1 MPEQFD
7 ATGQIIPMTPTGG
20 DAGARNGALVFQ
32 LQALACRSG
41 AWQVFD
47 SSIGFRLPDASGLNP
62 DGSLVRW

>member
-1 MPEQFD
+1 
-7 ATGQIIPMTPTGG
+7 MTPTGG
-20 DAGARNGALVFQ
+20 DDGARNGALVFQ